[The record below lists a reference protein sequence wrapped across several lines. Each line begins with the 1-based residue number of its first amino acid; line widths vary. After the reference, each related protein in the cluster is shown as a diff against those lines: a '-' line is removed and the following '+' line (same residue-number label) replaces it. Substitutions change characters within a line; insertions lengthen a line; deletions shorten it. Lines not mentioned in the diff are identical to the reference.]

1 MTVGKT
7 AKISSPSMKRRK
19 SALGEDDLE
28 RETKALASFYP
39 SPPPVDF
46 VQSTMYG
53 RYTKELGDYVK
64 GTQNVQTPVI
74 HGNVNEDFT
83 KYGGKISS
91 TLEVVWRHSFA
102 KLSED
107 WVFLTLLGLVMA
119 VLSFFMDYGID
130 FTNEGR
136 IWLFKDMMFNQ
147 YLQYISWVL
156 LPVSLITFAAGFV
169 HLVAPQSIG
178 SGIPEMKT
186 ILRGVALKE
195 FLTLRTLI
203 AKVIGVTATLG
214 SGLPLGKEGPFVHIA
229 SITATLLTKMI
240 TSFKGIYEN
249 ESRNTEMLAAAC
261 AVGVASCFGA
271 PIGGVLFSI
280 EVTTVYFAVRNYW
293 RGFFSAVCSATVFRL
308 LAVWFNKADTVK
320 AFFPTHFT
328 MEYPFDPQE
337 LTVFALLGVACGI
350 LGAGYVWA
358 HRQYVLFMRQS
369 KRINSFLQKNRFLY
383 PSLIT
388 FLTLTLTFPPGTGKY
403 IAGELNVHDQLT
415 GLFSNFTWTK
425 DEFTIEEAEM
435 MNHWRTE
442 NSNVFICLS
451 AYIVYTFVFSIIAST
466 IPIPSGSFIPVFK
479 TGAAFGRIVGELM
492 HYWFPLG
499 VRHGKFITPII
510 PGGYAVVGA
519 AAFAGAVTHS
529 ISVSVIAFEMTGQIT
544 HIIPVMIAVL
554 ISNAVAVLL
563 QPSLYDSIILIKNLP
578 YLPDLLPSSSGI
590 YNVYVE
596 DFMVR
601 DVKYIWYNMSYRD
614 LKRVLRENKVLRV
627 FPLVDKPDSMILLGS
642 VPRIELIKLID
653 RQVGKER
660 RMQVVAKWQKEAQEK
675 LDEIERKRRE
685 HYKERRPSRFEV
697 TPAPDTLQRRLSIST
712 QSLSTNPVI
721 KVQQYPSLQKGH
733 PKKSILKKTHSF
745 TLHNLTPM
753 MSPSATPY
761 STITGAESRI
771 RLAFEAIFHKSATLR
786 DANPEQQSLTD
797 VCDLQDKSCSTQ
809 NVQVYKKVQLPRER
823 IIDMSPEEQ
832 NDWEQKQMDKILEFD
847 SCHIDPAPF
856 QLVER
861 TSLLKVHS
869 VFSLVGVNHAYVTAI
884 GRLVGVVGLKELRK
898 AIEDTNSGTKLGHHK
913 TTSFRSAAMES
924 LLSNRHTEDD
934 EINV

>member
-1 MTVGKT
+1 
-7 AKISSPSMKRRK
+7 MKRRK
-19 SALGEDDLE
+19 SELEVDDLE
-28 RETKALASFYP
+28 KESKVLSSFYP
-39 SPPPVDF
+39 SPPPVDL
-46 VQSTMYG
+46 VQTAMYG

-64 GTQNVQTPVI
+64 EPRNRTPSII
-74 HGNVNEDFT
+74 HTHTSDDFSR
-83 KYGGKISS
+83 YSGKISS

-102 KLSED
+102 KLGED
-107 WVFLTLLGLVMA
+107 WVFLTMLGLVMA
-119 VLSFFMDYGID
+119 VLSFVMDYSID
-130 FTNEGR
+130 FINEGR
-136 IWLFKDMMFNQ
+136 IWLYKDMAFNQ
-147 YLQYISWVL
+147 YLQYIVWVL
-156 LPVSLITFAAGFV
+156 LPVSLIIFAAGFA

-229 SITATLLTKMI
+229 SITATLLTKVI

-308 LAVWFNKADTVK
+308 LAVWFNKEDTVK

-337 LTVFALLGVACGI
+337 MTVFALLGVVCG
-350 LGAGYVWA
+350 LFGAGYVWA

-369 KRINSFLQKNRFLY
+369 KKMNVFLQKNRFLY

-388 FLTLTLTFPPGTGKY
+388 FLILSMTFPLGIGKY
-403 IAGELNVHDQLT
+403 IAGDLTVNDQLR

-425 DEFTIEEAEM
+425 EEFTIEESEM

-442 NSNVFICLS
+442 NTNVFVCLS
-451 AYIVYTFVFSIIAST
+451 AYVAYNFVFSIIAST
-466 IPIPSGSFIPVFK
+466 IPVPSGSFIPVFK

-492 HYWFPLG
+492 HLWFPYG
-499 VRHGKFITPII
+499 VRHGKFITTII

-519 AAFAGAVTHS
+519 AAFSGAVTHS

-544 HIIPVMIAVL
+544 HIIPVMMAVL

-578 YLPDLLPSSSGI
+578 YLPDLLPSSSGM
-590 YNVYVE
+590 YSVYVE

-601 DVKYIWYNMSYRD
+601 EVKYIWYNMNYRD
-614 LKRVLRENKVLRV
+614 LKKVLKENKVLKI
-627 FPLVDKPDSMILLGS
+627 FPLVDKPESMILLGS

-660 RMQVVAKWQKEAQEK
+660 RMQVVAKWQKEAQER
-675 LDEIERKRRE
+675 LEEAEKRRRE
-685 HYKERRPSRFEV
+685 IKERRPSRFEV
-697 TPAPDTLQRRLSIST
+697 TPAPDSLQIKHST
-712 QSLSTNPVI
+712 SSQSLKTSFP
-721 KVQQYPSLQKGH
+721 QKFECSSMSRNN
-733 PKKSILKKTHSF
+733 PKKSILKKTNSF
-745 TLHNLTPM
+745 NLHNLTPM
-753 MSPSATPY
+753 QLTPSVTPY

-771 RLAFEAIFHKSATLR
+771 RLAFEAIFHKSANLR
-786 DANPEQQSLTD
+786 DANPEQNCLD
-797 VCDLQDKSCSTQ
+797 DEDKEPNSSQ
-809 NVQVYKKVQLPRER
+809 IIQVLKKVQLPKER
-823 IIDMSPEEQ
+823 VIDMSPEEQ
-832 NDWEQKQMDKILEFD
+832 NEWEQKEMNKLLDFG

-861 TSLLKVHS
+861 TSLHKVHS
-869 VFSLVGVNHAYVTAI
+869 VFSLLGVNHAYVTAI

-898 AIEDTNSGTKLGHHK
+898 AIEDTNSGNKFTHRQTVAGFQS
-913 TTSFRSAAMES
+913 TAMES
-924 LLSNRHTEDD
+924 LLNSKNTDEDD
-934 EINV
+934 HDIP

>member
-1 MTVGKT
+1 MTSIKRRKT
-7 AKISSPSMKRRK
+7 AKISSPLMKRRK
-19 SALGEDDLE
+19 SILEADNDDLE
-28 RETKALASFYP
+28 PETRALASFYP
-39 SPPPVDF
+39 SPPPVDL
-46 VQSTMYG
+46 VQTTMYG

-64 GTQNVQTPVI
+64 EPRNRAPSIVHT
-74 HGNVNEDFT
+74 HASEEFSR
-83 KYGGKISS
+83 YSGKISS

-102 KLSED
+102 KLGED
-107 WVFLTLLGLVMA
+107 WVFLTMLGLVMA
-119 VLSFFMDYGID
+119 VLSFVMDYSID
-130 FTNEGR
+130 FTNEGK
-136 IWLFKDMMFNQ
+136 IWLFKDMAFNQ
-147 YLQYISWVL
+147 YLQYIVWVF
-156 LPVSLITFAAGFV
+156 LPVSLITFAAGFA

-195 FLTLRTLI
+195 FLTMRTLI

-229 SITATLLTKMI
+229 SITATLLTKVI

-308 LAVWFNKADTVK
+308 LAVWFNKEDTVK

-337 LTVFALLGVACGI
+337 MTVFALLGVVCGL

-369 KRINSFLQKNRFLY
+369 KRINAFLQKNRFLY

-388 FLTLTLTFPPGTGKY
+388 FLTLSLTFPLGLGKY
-403 IAGELNVHDQLT
+403 IAGDLNVNDQLR

-425 DEFTIEEAEM
+425 DDFTIEESEM

-442 NSNVFICLS
+442 NTNVFICLS
-451 AYIVYTFVFSIIAST
+451 AFVAYNFVFSIIAST
-466 IPIPSGSFIPVFK
+466 IPVPSGSFIPVFK
-479 TGAAFGRIVGELM
+479 TGAAFGRIIGELM
-492 HYWFPLG
+492 HLWFPKG

-519 AAFAGAVTHS
+519 AAFSGSVTHS

-544 HIIPVMIAVL
+544 HIIPVMMAVL

-578 YLPDLLPSSSGI
+578 YLPDLLPSSSGM

-601 DVKYIWYNMSYRD
+601 EVKCIWHNMSYKD
-614 LKRVLRENKVLRV
+614 LKKVLKENKVLKV
-627 FPLVDKPDSMILLGS
+627 FPLVDKPESMILLGS

-653 RQVGKER
+653 RQVGKDR
-660 RMQVVAKWQKEAQEK
+660 RMQVVAKWQKEAQER
-675 LDEIERKRRE
+675 LDEIERRKRE
-685 HYKERRPSRFEV
+685 VKERRPSRFEV
-697 TPAPDTLQRRLSIST
+697 TPAPDTLHRKQSISS
-712 QSLSTNPVI
+712 QSLNTSVI
-721 KVQQYPSLQKGH
+721 HKVQNSPIMRGN
-733 PKKSILKKTHSF
+733 PKKSILKKTNSF

-753 MSPSATPY
+753 MTPSVTPY

-786 DANPEQQSLTD
+786 DANPEQ
-797 VCDLQDKSCSTQ
+797 DLMDDKDKDQ
-809 NVQVYKKVQLPRER
+809 NSSQIIQVSKKVQLPKER
-823 IIDMSPEEQ
+823 VIDMSPEEQ
-832 NDWEQKQMDKILEFD
+832 YEWEQKEMNKILDFG

-869 VFSLVGVNHAYVTAI
+869 VFSLLGVNHAYVTAI

-898 AIEDTNSGTKLGHHK
+898 AIEDTNSGTKFAHRHS
-913 TTSFRSAAMES
+913 TTGFPGTVMES
-924 LLSNRHTEDD
+924 LLNSKLADEDD
-934 EINV
+934 IP